1 MNRRTLLKSIGSAGV
16 LGAASPLLR
25 SQEQVARATRGMATP
40 RIKDISVIE
49 CEPADDAIEAESRDA
64 IGRPDVAEPH
74 PNGKYLSPCQPLPS
88 GIRSHSL
95 WHTDCLL

>member
-49 CEPADDAIEAESRDA
+49 CEPAGTRLTVVKITTDQLNAGLKSSKV
-64 IGRPDVAEPH
+64 RPYEENRITA
-74 PNGKYLSPCQPLPS
+74 KT
-88 GIRSHSL
+88 R
-95 WHTDCLL
+95 